1 MGSIFLNVL
10 FAVHIAVSL
19 GMILLI
25 LLHSGKGGGISGLF
39 SGMVETFDG
48 TGIVEKNLDRIT
60 VILGILFGITSILLF
75 IFQK

>member
-1 MGSIFLNVL
+1 MGSIFLNIL
-10 FAVHIAVSL
+10 FGFHIAVSF

-48 TGIVEKNLDRIT
+48 TGIVEKNLDRLT
-60 VILGILFGITSILLF
+60 VILGVLFGITSILLF

>member
-1 MGSIFLNVL
+1 MGSIFLNVIL
-10 FAVHIAVSL
+10 VIHILACA
-19 GMILLI
+19 GIILLI

-60 VILGILFGITSILLF
+60 IILGVVFGITSILLF